1 MPLHWFCVHPL
12 LLGQVQKT
20 SLEGAALGTRI
31 TACWGADAPRDTLQ
45 DRKMHS
51 RDREEDRNLCF
62 EESLF
67 EGILFRFWEEV
78 SVQQKGII
86 WISTC
91 SNNKIVSVT
100 GVQPCPSAV
109 RHSSVLPN
117 INHKQ
122 HVQGLTAHRELNP
135 PRDISVQDLHTHWDE
150 PGPTWMTTGVTRHSL
165 SWNCTDLKNIYIY
178 S

>member
-1 MPLHWFCVHPL
+1 MAIKRPFIGFVSTLFCWARSRKHHLRELPWVPGSQL
-12 LLGQVQKT
+12 VGVLACQ
-20 SLEGAALGTRI
+20 GTLFRTGKCI
-31 TACWGADAPRDTLQ
+31 PET
-45 DRKMHS
+45 
-51 RDREEDRNLCF
+51 EDRNPCF

-86 WISTC
+86 WISIC

-122 HVQGLTAHRELNP
+122 HVQGPRAHRQLNP
-135 PRDISVQDLHTHWDE
+135 PRDISVQDLHRHWDE
-150 PGPTWMTTGVTRHSL
+150 PGPSWVTTGVTTHSL
-165 SWNCTDLKNIYIY
+165 SWNCTDLRYIYI
-178 S
+178 